1 MVWEAGKAMAS
12 ERDSKRESFLKI
24 LTVRGIDI
32 RVHITFPLLLIYVAW
47 SGISGPVIHP
57 ERILIGVVTILLLF
71 VIVTLHELGHSLEA
85 LRLGGRVS
93 HITLYPIGGVA
104 GLERMPSNPWYEL
117 RITVA
122 GPMVNFVLAGLLWLL
137 DQALQSAFP
146 GLGSGGPFGGYIVPN
161 SGGLLSMLVAMNL
174 ILGMFNLVPAFPLDG
189 GRIFRALLALRL
201 DYVRATTIAARLG
214 QGIAVLVAISI
225 FLPGSGAGL
234 ISEMWRLFLA
244 VLVFMGAQGELKHVS
259 RRRGTARRTA
269 GEVMIREAAVLATHV
284 SLTSAREFMG
294 ETEQPIFPVLDDFG
308 RPVGWVT
315 PDMVESGLA
324 VRDSGTRI
332 GQIMLESVEYVG
344 EQTPMQEAI
353 ELMIERQYPAL
364 AVVEADGRLKG
375 ILIANLAIA
384 PGPPHEPSLN

>member
-1 MVWEAGKAMAS
+1 M
-12 ERDSKRESFLKI
+12 
-24 LTVRGIDI
+24 
-32 RVHITFPLLLIYVAW
+32 HITFPLLLIYAAW
-47 SGISGPVIHP
+47 PGISGPEIHP

-71 VIVTLHELGHSLEA
+71 VIVTLHELGHSFEA
-85 LRLGGRVS
+85 LRLGVGVS

-104 GLERMPSNPWYEL
+104 WLERMPWNPWHEL

-122 GPMVNFVLAGLLWLL
+122 GPLVNFVLAGLLWLL
-137 DQALQSAFP
+137 ERALQSTFP
-146 GLGSGGPFGGYIVPN
+146 GLVAGGPFHGYFFAG
-161 SGGLLSMLVAMNL
+161 SGGLLSMLVGMNL
-174 ILGMFNLVPAFPLDG
+174 VLGIFNLIPAFPMDG
-189 GRIFRALLALRL
+189 GRIFRALLALRV

-214 QGIAVLVAISI
+214 QGIAVLVGITV
-225 FLPGSGAGL
+225 FLPGIGASL
-234 ISEMWRLFLA
+234 ISETMRMLIA

-259 RRRGTARRTA
+259 RRRDTERRTA

-294 ETEQPIFPVLDDFG
+294 GTEQPIFPVLDDLG

-315 PDMVESGLA
+315 PDMVEAGLA